1 MAANESKERRHLSR
15 RTLLTGLG
23 WAVGSGAA
31 CNYSSQF
38 ALLASP
44 PLRSPPQPE
53 WQGARVRRYRPL
65 GRTGFEMSDVSFGC
79 ASLSDPAVARRAI
92 DRGVNYF
99 DTAPDYSHAASERAL
114 GAALRDVDRSKIFV
128 ASKFCTPDGHLHP
141 QASTETVVRTV
152 EESLRRLS
160 TDYLDAVLIHACN
173 SLERLMAPTFHEAF
187 DRLREA
193 GKVRFLGVSSHTPD
207 LERVLR
213 HAVRSERFDMF
224 LCAYNFESWPSQAE
238 ILREAYERGVGVVA
252 MKTLIGAYNTRLSD
266 FSPTD
271 RQSFPQ
277 AAFRWVLSN
286 PHVSGLVVSIDR
298 YDQIDEYLYASG
310 ATTVSPDEYAV
321 LRKYA
326 RLVHHEYCRPGC
338 GACLD
343 QCPSNVPIDDVLRYQ
358 MYARNYGR
366 ERAALEKYAR
376 LTTDGSACLHCAAPC
391 ERSCPFDLP
400 IRQRLLEADRQLRF
414 A

>member
-1 MAANESKERRHLSR
+1 MATNPSKEPGRLTRRAFLA
-15 RTLLTGLG
+15 GLG
-23 WAVGSGAA
+23 LATGSGAA

-44 PLRSPPQPE
+44 PLLSAPQPE
-53 WQGARVRRYRPL
+53 WRDARVRRYRPL
-65 GRTGFEMSDVSFGC
+65 GKTGFEMSDISFGC

-114 GAALRDVDRSKIFV
+114 GAALRDVDRSKVFV

-141 QASTETVVRTV
+141 HAPTETVLRTV

-160 TDYLDAVLIHACN
+160 TDYLDVALIHACN
-173 SLERLMAPTFHEAF
+173 SLERLMAPSFHEAF

-213 HAVRSERFDMF
+213 HAVRSGRFDMIM
-224 LCAYNFESWPSQAE
+224 CAYNFESWPSQAE
-238 ILREAYERGVGVVA
+238 ILREAHERGVGVVA

-277 AAFRWVLSN
+277 AAFHWVLSN

-310 ATTVSPDEYAV
+310 ATKVSPDEYAV
-321 LRKYA
+321 LERYS

-343 QCPSNVPIDDVLRYQ
+343 QCPSDVPIDDVLRHE
-358 MYARNYGR
+358 MYARNYRR
-366 ERAALEKYAR
+366 ERIAMEEYAR
-376 LTTDGSACLHCAAPC
+376 LTINGSACLDCAAPC